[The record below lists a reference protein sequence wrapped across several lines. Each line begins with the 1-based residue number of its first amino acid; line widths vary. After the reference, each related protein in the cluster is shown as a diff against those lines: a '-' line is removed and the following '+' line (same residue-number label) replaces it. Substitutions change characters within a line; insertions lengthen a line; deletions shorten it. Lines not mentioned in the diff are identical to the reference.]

1 MLVFLMPWRIMRQID
16 LLREFRYIILCV
28 AHVLLVLLI
37 VSALEVNAD
46 DWPVAP
52 TTNQHSI
59 TGTIGETR
67 FTAGNPRYHQGTD
80 ITDGTNV
87 FAVNAGNVDQI
98 NAAGFWDSF
107 VRIGTTYYY
116 HISATVPVGTAVN
129 VGDQIGTMRLD
140 GPVHVHLQRGGTNFL
155 AGVLNP
161 FVDNTNPSINAYSFR
176 QNPHNF
182 TTDATQL
189 TSDDLYGKVD
199 IVVNAQDTRLDAA
212 GNDNGGATAPYN
224 VQYELMDAGGAT
236 IETVDYIEF
245 VGDPPNASASH
256 VFGINSTTAN
266 FNWVVT
272 NNPFT
277 VPYNRYWNT
286 KGRRGTAEDWSGNPN
301 LDARIN
307 DEDEATY
314 PDGRYDVRFSVRDI
328 DNDATSQEVQQ
339 TEPVIVDNYKPYV
352 KKLDIGAGSKYL
364 TEWQWQSASGKLL
377 FVQTISKFIA
387 PGAHVITIE
396 FSEPVI
402 SPLLSINTFPG
413 NIALTS
419 AQPTNQTNIW
429 SATLNIPTG
438 DSSHDGTQ
446 QLSITATDLSANAL
460 DGQPGSIATRDNA
473 GVWSDTDNG
482 GDHDRNHQIRIDAT
496 PPSTSIGV
504 KKTP

>member
-1 MLVFLMPWRIMRQID
+1 MRQTD
-16 LLREFRYIILCV
+16 LLQEFRYSILCA

-37 VSALEVNAD
+37 VSAIEVGAD

-67 FTAGNPRYHQGTD
+67 LDGNPRYHRGTD
-80 ITDGTNV
+80 ITNGTNV
-87 FAVNAGNVDQI
+87 FAVNAGNVDEI

-116 HISATVPVGTAVN
+116 HISATVPAGTAVN

-140 GPVHVHLQRGGTNFL
+140 GPVHVHLQRGGTNFM
-155 AGVLNP
+155 AGVLDP
-161 FVDNTNPSINAYSFR
+161 FVDSTNPSINAYSFR

-189 TSDDLYGKVD
+189 TSNDLYGKVD

-212 GNDNGGATAPYN
+212 GNDNGGATAPYK
-224 VQYELMDAGGAT
+224 VKYELMDTGGAT

-245 VGDPPNASASH
+245 AGYPPNASASD
-256 VFGINSTTAN
+256 VFGINSTPTN

-277 VPYNRYWNT
+277 IPYDRYWNT
-286 KGRRGTAEDWSGNPN
+286 KGRRGAVEDWSGNPN

-307 DEDEATY
+307 DEAKY

-328 DNDATSQEVQQ
+328 DHDATFNEVSQ
-339 TEPVIVDNYKPYV
+339 TEPVILNNFKPYG
-352 KKLDIGAGSKYL
+352 KKVDISTGTKYL
-364 TEWQWQSASGKLL
+364 AEWQWQPGSGKLL
-377 FVQTISKFIA
+377 FVPAVNEFLA

-402 SPLLSINTFPG
+402 SPLLTISTFPG

-419 AQPTNQTNIW
+419 TQPTNQKKIW

-438 DSSHDGTQ
+438 DSSHDGSQ

-460 DGQPGSIATRDNA
+460 DGQPGSIATRNNA

-482 GDHDRNHQIRIDAT
+482 GNQDRNHQIRIDAT